1 LQTRRNLIL
10 AASAAALLLVA
21 LVLWLTRG
29 PSPEELLA
37 VKPEGE
43 LVSFVDNLSA
53 SSTAPPITDADDF
66 EIDFDVDNL
75 YDDSRD
81 SAWRTEGDGVGERIN
96 LVFDEPIRV
105 TSIGLLPGWALFE
118 DGVDFFFANRRVLE
132 VEYEFS
138 DGSTITRAF
147 AERPQ
152 QQYVRTDVRT
162 DFVIVRI
169 LETSENEGQ
178 DFTAISD
185 IEIYQPE
192 GAGD

>member
-1 LQTRRNLIL
+1 L